1 MKNTNIKSMSHRR
14 SSFEYRF
21 KEIVLNMTKGPH
33 EKAALMKINIY
44 NCHGMHTSKSNDF
57 YEIKFGIQNFE
68 IDNPKIEKGEKNR
81 VLKRMDSS
89 TGGQANN
96 NPLSEAVVINQK
108 FFTVLGDPRDGFVN
122 RWKVVSD
129 FEIMIA
135 PMVVNVTKDI
145 YF

>member
-1 MKNTNIKSMSHRR
+1 MLDELKEKGLKGMVLFLQEKIREKMKNTNIKSMSHRR

-33 EKAALMKINIY
+33 EKNALMRINIY

-68 IDNPKIEKGEKNR
+68 IDNPKIDTGEKNR

-89 TGGQANN
+89 TGG
-96 NPLSEAVVINQK
+96 
-108 FFTVLGDPRDGFVN
+108 
-122 RWKVVSD
+122 
-129 FEIMIA
+129 
-135 PMVVNVTKDI
+135 
-145 YF
+145 